1 VSNIILITVFDRRR
15 RDPLWRITEK
25 LSGEDKIT
33 KKAVSL
39 FYEQIDDII
48 KKRLNAMRDG
58 YKPNPDAGVDLL
70 DIFLQ
75 TTTDLYKLGGM
86 VFGFLSAGRKFY
98 VPYKVDMVAN
108 GCLHVGDTTTYTI
121 SWFMKEIHHRDNQ
134 HLGAVNKIRAEAEE
148 VLGSRIYLGYGDT
161 PVRKQPAA

>member
-1 VSNIILITVFDRRR
+1 ME
-15 RDPLWRITEK
+15 ITEK

-39 FYEQIDDII
+39 FYEQIDDLI
-48 KKRLNAMRDG
+48 KKRLNAMQDG

-86 VFGFLSAGRKFY
+86 VFGFLSAGRQFCA
-98 VPYKVDMVAN
+98 PCEVDMAADD
-108 GCLHVGDTTTYTI
+108 HVHTGDTTTYTI
-121 SWFMKEIHHRDNQ
+121 SWFMKEIHHRDNR
-134 HLGAVNKIRAEAEE
+134 HLDAVNKIRTEAEE
-148 VLGSRIYLGYGDT
+148 VLGGRNYLSYGDV
-161 PVRKQPAA
+161 PVCQQLTTYSICLNQRN